1 MIGITKNFPGV
12 VANNDVNLDLHPAE
26 IHSILG
32 ENGAG
37 KTTLMKILSGMHQ
50 PDAGT
55 IIVGDQAVKIRSP
68 QDSLRLGIGMVYQH
82 FTLVPELTVLENL
95 ILGFESGIFEI
106 KLLGCCFQFIK

>member
-12 VANNDVNLDLHPAE
+12 VASNNVDFYLHPAE

-37 KTTLMKILSGMHQ
+37 KTTLMKILSGMHL

-55 IIVGDQAVKIRSP
+55 IIVRDQTVKIRSP

-82 FTLVPELTVLENL
+82 FTLVP
-95 ILGFESGIFEI
+95 
-106 KLLGCCFQFIK
+106 